1 MTFYWYL
8 VVGGGASGCVVA
20 ARLVETGKSVLLL
33 GKGKLKFFVGRSLRP
48 LTYRTDK
55 LVLYMFIGLHWLFDP
70 DSRENKLSPCDSFK
84 EDQLFMLSSSSWCFL
99 TCSPLLYGWHTF
111 SYKSR
116 RVPARKNEG
125 NNFFYNMYLE
135 SPARKNTTPS
145 PLLC

>member
-84 EDQLFMLSSSSWCFL
+84 EDSVIHVVEFVLVLSYLL
-99 TCSPLLYGWHTF
+99 TVTLWLAHIF
-111 SYKSR
+111 I
-116 RVPARKNEG
+116 
-125 NNFFYNMYLE
+125 
-135 SPARKNTTPS
+135 
-145 PLLC
+145 